1 MKTNSAHLCVPKCWF
16 LEIVMPVTRR
26 VFSLL
31 SPVIIC
37 TPIEPHYWYWHKTP
51 FQCNQ
56 ETNRNNSNEVNR
68 YKHIY
73 LRSTLDRSSRCVLNK
88 GQGISPRGSFAI
100 AIHIMSEPITCPLS
114 SFESTSE
121 DMPLWRRC
129 ESLRCSH
136 LDHVLSDYECS
147 HDEQAGYV
155 HKGNR
160 IFERFDRDEEKTNIN
175 IIHQKRSFIWK
186 RKVSSL
192 QLEPPGASVP
202 QSCSMVLLQIIC
214 AG

>member
-1 MKTNSAHLCVPKCWF
+1 MVCTYEGCILPGVFLVIKHILGQDWTPAIYNS
-16 LEIVMPVTRR
+16 R
-26 VFSLL
+26 FSLL
-31 SPVIIC
+31 SRVIIC
-37 TPIEPHYWYWHKTP
+37 TPIEPHYWYWHNTP

-121 DMPLWRRC
+121 DMPL
-129 ESLRCSH
+129 
-136 LDHVLSDYECS
+136 
-147 HDEQAGYV
+147 
-155 HKGNR
+155 
-160 IFERFDRDEEKTNIN
+160 
-175 IIHQKRSFIWK
+175 
-186 RKVSSL
+186 
-192 QLEPPGASVP
+192 
-202 QSCSMVLLQIIC
+202 
-214 AG
+214 